1 MTRSFLSPTAARRLS
16 QQTARFFSTSRPALR
31 LSASSVGEVTTC
43 RQTSALSPDTSS
55 YKIAV
60 PRSIARSP
68 FRRQVAYFSSS
79 SIRPAA
85 KVIQNP
91 RTGDDGETLMI
102 GISPRAVEVSFMT
115 VFSVFLISLGYF
127 PKSRVMARKRIALG
141 SGGPGL
147 HGKPLLAPSSQLGRS
162 DPTAAP

>member
-43 RQTSALSPDTSS
+43 RQTSAFSPDTSL

-68 FRRQVAYFSSS
+68 FRQQVAYFSSS

-102 GISPRAVEVSFMT
+102 GISPRAVEVRFMIIFSF
-115 VFSVFLISLGYF
+115 FDLPGYF
-127 PKSRVMARKRIALG
+127 PKSRVMVRKRITLG
-141 SGGPGL
+141 SSRPEL
-147 HGKPLLAPSSQLGRS
+147 HGKPLLVPSSQLGGS